1 MREIE
6 LTLNDLKAVL
16 DIINLLAARG
26 GIRGQELTAIGGVYD
41 KYLSA
46 IEKAQKSLQTDISQ
60 DN

>member
-6 LTLNDLKAVL
+6 LTLSDLKAVL
-16 DIINLLAARG
+16 DIINLAAARG
-26 GIRGQELTAIGGVYD
+26 ALRGPELAAIGGVYD

-46 IEKAQKSLQTDISQ
+46 IEKAQKSTQTGISQ